1 MSRFL
6 WIAVGA
12 ALGANARYM
21 IGLWAGD
28 KLGVVFAFGTTIVNI
43 TGALMLGFVLE
54 LSTDRLLTS
63 PEARLLVATGF
74 LGSYTTFS
82 TYMVES
88 VNLMRQGSLFLGVV
102 NVAGEAALGLVFA
115 MLGIFLA
122 RTLGM

>member
-6 WIAVGA
+6 WIAIGA

-21 IGLWAGD
+21 VGLWAGD
-28 KLGVVFAFGTTIVNI
+28 KLGVAFPYGTTIVNI
-43 TGALMLGFVLE
+43 TGALMLGFILE
-54 LSTDRLLTS
+54 LSTDRLLAS

-88 VNLMRQGSLFLGVV
+88 VNLMRQGSLFLGVA
-102 NVAGEAALGLVFA
+102 NVAGEAVLGLVFA
-115 MLGIFLA
+115 VIGIYLA

>member
-28 KLGVVFAFGTTIVNI
+28 KMGVAFPYGTTIVNI

-54 LSTDRLLTS
+54 LSTDRLLAS

-102 NVAGEAALGLVFA
+102 NIAGEAALGLIFA
-115 MLGIFLA
+115 VLGIYLA

>member
-1 MSRFL
+1 LSRFL

-28 KLGVVFAFGTTIVNI
+28 KLGVVFPFGTTIVNI